1 MKRENNYIPVK
12 ERFGEEE
19 KENTGLQQPS
29 VSSQVKF
36 GAAWAN
42 QKVFLTQMAPLCLD
56 NHSVPMLEVQVL
68 SAVGDSEELS
78 AVGSAQCPG
87 RTGCEGAEPPSCQ
100 ARLGEQPWFST
111 WMFKS
116 LCRAGGGGA
125 KVVQSWSLLSTQT
138 AQFVPGTGWKRR
150 QWEFGKGTE
159 NRHHLQAGAGVWD
172 RP

>member
-78 AVGSAQCPG
+78 QCCGLCPVP
-87 RTGCEGAEPPSCQ
+87 RQ
-100 ARLGEQPWFST
+100 DRL
-111 WMFKS
+111 
-116 LCRAGGGGA
+116 
-125 KVVQSWSLLSTQT
+125 
-138 AQFVPGTGWKRR
+138 
-150 QWEFGKGTE
+150 
-159 NRHHLQAGAGVWD
+159 
-172 RP
+172 